1 MFYGLT
7 KLQERQ
13 LAYKFSETKKIPM
26 PKSWTEKE
34 AAGEDWLRGFRKRS
48 GKLSLRNPESTS
60 LARSVGFNRPA
71 VDNFFCKLKEALLRD
86 GTISPQNI
94 WNLDE
99 TGISTVV
106 KPSKILAKKGV
117 KQIGQ
122 ISSAERGVSMTMCCC
137 INAIGNA
144 LPPVYIFPRVHFKNY
159 MLKDAPAGSLGFFFQ
174 VQRNSPF

>member
-7 KLQERQ
+7 KLQVRQ
-13 LAYKFSETKKIPM
+13 LAYRFAETKKIPM

-34 AAGEDWLRGFRKRS
+34 AAGEDWLRGFCKRS

-86 GTISPQNI
+86 GTIPPQNI
-94 WNLDE
+94 WNLDK

-106 KPSKILAKKGV
+106 KPSKILEKKGV
-117 KQIGQ
+117 KQIGRN
-122 ISSAERGVSMTMCCC
+122 SSAERGASVTMCCC

-159 MLKDAPAGSLGFFFQ
+159 MLKDAPQ
-174 VQRNSPF
+174 VA